1 MQGVIW
7 HIYCNQQK
15 GMIRGDDGAGTFPKI
30 GFELNGVSHAFFGPE
45 RQLPRHTSIS
55 LPWTERTSGRF
66 RLGKRWNTANT
77 LGTSVCGLPGSRSYR
92 IPEVNPHVGVELPFA
107 GRFPGP

>member
-1 MQGVIW
+1 MKGVIW

-45 RQLPRHTSIS
+45 GQLPC
-55 LPWTERTSGRF
+55 PGR
-66 RLGKRWNTANT
+66 LAWQ
-77 LGTSVCGLPGSRSYR
+77 GSDGGA
-92 IPEVNPHVGVELPFA
+92 PVLVEKVVEN
-107 GRFPGP
+107 G